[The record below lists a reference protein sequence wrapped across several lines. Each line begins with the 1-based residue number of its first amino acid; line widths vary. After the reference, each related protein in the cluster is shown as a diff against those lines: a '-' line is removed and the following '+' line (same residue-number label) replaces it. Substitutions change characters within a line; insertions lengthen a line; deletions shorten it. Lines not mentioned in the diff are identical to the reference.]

1 MDVTNKAS
9 HYIDQKK
16 NKGSQSANLKYQK
29 MDEME
34 ITQVF
39 F

>member
-9 HYIDQKK
+9 HYIDKKK
-16 NKGSQSANLKYQK
+16 NKGSQLSIPKK
-29 MDEME
+29 CTDEME

-39 F
+39 I